1 MTEVEG
7 ITVNGYGSAGAA
19 PDVVR
24 LSLAAEASDVSVQQ
38 AIDRA
43 AAGLS
48 AMRQALL
55 DGGVAERDLVS
66 TEASA
71 YTEGGTRTRHVAR
84 FGLTATVREI
94 ARAGALLSVALAAA
108 GEAGRL
114 NGMSFE
120 HSDTSQLVAD
130 AQRQAMTDALAR
142 ATRLAELADR
152 QLGPAVEIVEG
163 GSRRPPIPLGGV
175 QRMAMAMEAVPVSPG
190 ELEVSVVVTV
200 RYAWA

>member
-7 ITVNGYGSAGAA
+7 ITVNGYGSVGAA

-43 AAGLS
+43 AAGLY

-55 DGGVAERDLVS
+55 DAGVAERDVMS

-71 YTEGGTRTRHVAR
+71 YSDGNTRRHVAR
-84 FGLTATVREI
+84 FGLTSTVREV
-94 ARAGALLSVALAAA
+94 ARAGELLSAALGAA
-108 GEAGRL
+108 GDAGRM
-114 NGMSFE
+114 NGLSFAHADPSALFAE
-120 HSDTSQLVAD
+120 AQGKAMAD
-130 AQRQAMTDALAR
+130 ARDR
-142 ATRLAELADR
+142 AVRLAELAGR
-152 QLGPAVEIVEG
+152 QLGPVVEVVEG
-163 GSRRPPIPLGGV
+163 GSRPPVPV
-175 QRMAMAMEAVPVSPG
+175 RDFQRTAMAMEAVPISPG
-190 ELEVSVVVTV
+190 ELDVSAVVLV